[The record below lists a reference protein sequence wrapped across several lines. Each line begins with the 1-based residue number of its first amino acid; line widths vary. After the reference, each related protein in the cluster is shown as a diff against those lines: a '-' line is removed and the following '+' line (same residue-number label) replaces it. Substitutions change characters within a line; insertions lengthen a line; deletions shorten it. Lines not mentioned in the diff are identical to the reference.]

1 MSPTVDRNL
10 EGKVAL
16 VTGATSGIGRAAAV
30 QLAAQAATVIVHGRD
45 AGRGIAVVKE
55 IENAGGSARFV
66 GADLGQPAE
75 ALRLATEVGDV
86 DILVNNAGF
95 AWFGPTEKL
104 SADNLAQLFAAN
116 VQAPYL
122 LVSVLAP
129 PMVVRGHGVIINV
142 ASRAGAVGQP
152 TTAAYGATK
161 AALASLAR
169 SWSAEYGPAGVRVNS
184 ISPGPVYTNAA
195 ERELFDAIGE
205 TTVLGR
211 AGQVQEV
218 ADLIGFLASPR
229 ASYITGT
236 DVAID
241 GGDEHRNHGPW
252 PERAFTKP
260 QSGQGLFRCGRSHL
274 RLRAEQPLYASYLQ
288 LYGGAKVELRGL
300 EPPIRP
306 AETCSELRWM
316 FFDVVTRCIRAPA
329 HMSRRVTRRNSAG
342 PNAERDRCRRIYSP
356 RGRVSECWM
365 SSQRCS

>member
-1 MSPTVDRNL
+1 MASPIVERDL

-30 QLAAQAATVIVHGRD
+30 QLAAQGAAVIVHGRD
-45 AGRGIAVVKE
+45 FTRGAAVVEE

-75 ALRLATEVGDV
+75 ALRLAGEVGEV
-86 DILVNNAGF
+86 DILINNAGF

-104 SADNLAQLFAAN
+104 AADTLAQLFAAN
-116 VQAPYL
+116 VQAPFL
-122 LVSVLAP
+122 LVAALAP
-129 PMVVRGHGVIINV
+129 TMVARGHGVIINV

-169 SWSAEYGPAGVRVNS
+169 SWAAEYGSAGVRVNS

-195 ERELFDAIGE
+195 ERGVFDAIGQ

-211 AGQVQEV
+211 AGEAQEV

-241 GGDEHRNHGPW
+241 GG
-252 PERAFTKP
+252 
-260 QSGQGLFRCGRSHL
+260 
-274 RLRAEQPLYASYLQ
+274 
-288 LYGGAKVELRGL
+288 
-300 EPPIRP
+300 
-306 AETCSELRWM
+306 
-316 FFDVVTRCIRAPA
+316 
-329 HMSRRVTRRNSAG
+329 RR
-342 PNAERDRCRRIYSP
+342 
-356 RGRVSECWM
+356 
-365 SSQRCS
+365 